1 MAKQSDLEWIL
12 SYLDKILTGTAEDK
26 LSRIAE
32 LVKDCK
38 EEIGME

>member
-12 SYLDKILTGTAEDK
+12 DYLDRILTGTAENK
-26 LSRIAE
+26 LERIVE